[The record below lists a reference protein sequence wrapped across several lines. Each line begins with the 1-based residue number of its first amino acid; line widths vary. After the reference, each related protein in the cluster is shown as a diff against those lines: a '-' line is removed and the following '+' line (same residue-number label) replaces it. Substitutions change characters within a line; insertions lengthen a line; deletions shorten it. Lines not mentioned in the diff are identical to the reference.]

1 MNFNF
6 EKSLDKL
13 RQVVE
18 KMENQDTSLEESLS
32 LYTEGIKLYK
42 GCASFLETSK
52 RKVEILKNGKEIIEN
67 PKIKP
72 DIGLFEDIE

>member
-13 RQVVE
+13 RLVVE

-42 GCASFLETSK
+42 SCASFLETSK